1 MTTQELRVPTT
12 YQAGSH
18 TDQRGMPSGANALNA
33 MYVNSKNRHPRQR
46 SGSDDRHHRDYG
58 SSNGRQ
64 HRRDSGSD
72 DRHHRGYGRNDD
84 STGKVSD
91 PESLLFYVGF
101 DAPGR
106 LTP

>member
-18 TDQRGMPSGANALNA
+18 TDQRGTPSGVNALNA

-46 SGSDDRHHRDYG
+46 
-58 SSNGRQ
+58 
-64 HRRDSGSD
+64 SGSD